1 MDNIILP
8 PSFPLIPSNSLAA
21 KSIRSALILA
31 VLFREIDRRIFQPI
45 YFLAGGSH
53 LREALDHLAESNTE
67 KEAFC
72 RRIILSINPGAENE
86 TLETEIRAVVQR
98 MSSYTGGLFSEAQHD
113 LFCTK
118 IKTIA
123 QNAAKV
129 WLPIQRSQ
137 QKFKTDFDL
146 FDSDDDEWD
155 HFPSA
160 GENKTLAAQELQGL
174 YVLNISPCVSLV
186 EEDNCGPLTNIIQLR
201 SSQELYL
208 AAQNEA
214 TKTATPATAR
224 RSSTRPRRQST
235 AGSNGKPFL
244 GENQTKD

>member
-1 MDNIILP
+1 M
-8 PSFPLIPSNSLAA
+8 
-21 KSIRSALILA
+21 A

-45 YFLAGGSH
+45 YFLPGGSH

-72 RRIILSINPGAENE
+72 RRVILSIDPSAENE
-86 TLETEIRAVVQR
+86 TLKAEIRAVVQR
-98 MSSYTGGLFSEAQHD
+98 MSSYAGDLFSEAQHT

-123 QNAAKV
+123 QNAAEA

-137 QKFKTDFDL
+137 QKFKTDFDP
-146 FDSDDDEWD
+146 FDSDDSEWD
-155 HFPSA
+155 LFPSA
-160 GENKTLAAQELQGL
+160 GENITPVVQELQGL
-174 YVLNISPCVSLV
+174 YVLNVFPCVSLV
-186 EEDNCGPLTNIIQLR
+186 EDENYDPLTNLIQLR

-214 TKTATPATAR
+214 TQVANSAITR

-235 AGSNGKPFL
+235 AGSNGKSFL
-244 GENQTKD
+244 GGNSTKG